1 MKKFLIAVY
10 GCLLLLLAATT
21 FVEQTYSTDFVEK
34 HVYHTIW
41 FCCLWGALAAMT
53 VVVLVR
59 QRLWRRL
66 PTLLLHGSFLVILAG
81 AMTTFL
87 CGRKG
92 YVHLTVGSEVNCFLE
107 QDGRQVVELP
117 FTLRLDSFRIEY
129 YPGTDAPADYISY
142 IHGET
147 PVSMN
152 RILSRQGF
160 RFYQSSFDEDMQ
172 GSWLTVNYDPWGIGI
187 TYSGYLLLGVSM
199 LWMLVS
205 RGGEFRRLLRHPLL
219 KKGGMFVL
227 LLLCLD
233 SFRIEYYPGTDAPAD
248 YISYIHG
255 ETPVSMNRILSRQGF
270 RFYQSSFDEDMQG
283 SWLTVNYDPWG
294 IGITYSGYLL
304 LGVSMLWMLVSRG
317 GEFRRL
323 LRHPLLKKG
332 GMFVLLLLCLGSG
345 VHAQKRSLP
354 ALARK
359 QADSLARK
367 QVIYNDRV
375 VPFNTLARDFVLKL
389 TGKPSYGGMT
399 PEQVIG
405 GWLLRPEVW
414 QNEPMIYIKNE
425 ALRRLLHLETPY
437 ACLADLFDGEKYR
450 LQKFWKGKQDH
461 HQKMT
466 SLEKAIVEADEKVG
480 LILMLQNGT
489 LIRPLPE
496 DGSVEPV
503 SDTKI
508 QAELLYNRI
517 PFSKLL
523 FMFNLTVGMLAFFR
537 LLYRGLRRSSA
548 LSDSSGRIVALSFSS
563 RLADTFFPFSLYA
576 AFLFQLFGYG
586 LRWYIGGRIPLG
598 NGYETMQFMALCAL
612 FLACLFRRRF
622 PFMVPFGFLLSGF
635 ALLVSYLGQMNPQIT
650 PLMPVLVSPW
660 LSTHV
665 SLIMM
670 SYALFAFMMLNG
682 ILALCLRRSAR
693 MLMLLSRLL
702 LYPAVFFLGAGIFL
716 GAVWANAS
724 WGRYWAW
731 DPKEVWALITFMVY
745 GAAFHARSLRIFR
758 SPLFFHIYMVAA
770 FLTVLMT
777 YFGVNYI
784 LGGMHSYANA

>member
-227 LLLCLD
+227 LLLCL
-233 SFRIEYYPGTDAPAD
+233 
-248 YISYIHG
+248 
-255 ETPVSMNRILSRQGF
+255 
-270 RFYQSSFDEDMQG
+270 
-283 SWLTVNYDPWG
+283 
-294 IGITYSGYLL
+294 
-304 LGVSMLWMLVSRG
+304 
-317 GEFRRL
+317 
-323 LRHPLLKKG
+323 
-332 GMFVLLLLCLGSG
+332 GSG

-389 TGKPSYGGMT
+389 TGKSSYGGMT

-586 LRWYIGGRIPLG
+586 LRWYIGGVSRWVMDTKRCSSWHCVRCSWLVCFG
-598 NGYETMQFMALCAL
+598 GASRLW
-612 FLACLFRRRF
+612 CLSVFCC
-622 PFMVPFGFLLSGF
+622 
-635 ALLVSYLGQMNPQIT
+635 
-650 PLMPVLVSPW
+650 PVLP
-660 LSTHV
+660 
-665 SLIMM
+665 
-670 SYALFAFMMLNG
+670 
-682 ILALCLRRSAR
+682 
-693 MLMLLSRLL
+693 
-702 LYPAVFFLGAGIFL
+702 
-716 GAVWANAS
+716 
-724 WGRYWAW
+724 YWCPIW
-731 DPKEVWALITFMVY
+731 D
-745 GAAFHARSLRIFR
+745 R
-758 SPLFFHIYMVAA
+758 
-770 FLTVLMT
+770 
-777 YFGVNYI
+777 
-784 LGGMHSYANA
+784 